1 MAENSGTKLEHD
13 QGPRHWTTRRGFVS
27 VMGFSVVSLYG
38 LWAGYGAAPVS
49 LSGLASEEGGGHGM
63 AGMGGGMSP
72 DEFRE
77 LANAFFDASRQP
89 DGSIR
94 PVRMAMAGMD
104 MDMAE
109 DGHDEAEDG
118 HDELA
123 EVMHV
128 EGDEHTPEEHA
139 EAMEELMED
148 GHDELAE
155 VMHVEG
161 DEHAPEEHP
170 EAMEELM
177 EGDHDEDEDDHDEDG
192 DDHGP
197 EPIDVY
203 MLAERYFYEP
213 SVLRLERGVPYN
225 FRMMAMETGHGASIV
240 GGGEVSV
247 GGHMVRLPGGQLAE
261 RELTFTKAGEYLVY
275 CTVYCG
281 EGHEFMTATIIVE
294 EPMGDMA

>member
-1 MAENSGTKLEHD
+1 MEENSSTEQGQE

-27 VMGFSVVSLYG
+27 VMGFGVVSLYG

-49 LSGLASEEGGGHGM
+49 LSGLAPEGAEEEAGHGM

-77 LANAFFDASRQP
+77 LANAFFDASRQA

-94 PVRMAMAGMD
+94 PVRMTMAGMD
-104 MDMAE
+104 MDVAE
-109 DGHDEAEDG
+109 DAHD
-118 HDELA
+118 
-123 EVMHV
+123 
-128 EGDEHTPEEHA
+128 
-139 EAMEELMED
+139 EAMEEPMED

-161 DEHAPEEHP
+161 DEHAPEVHAEAMDAEAMDA
-170 EAMEELM
+170 EAMEEM
-177 EGDHDEDEDDHDEDG
+177 AEADHDEGDEDHAEDEDDHDEDG

-203 MLAERYFYEP
+203 MLAERYAYEP
-213 SVLRLERGVPYN
+213 SVLRLERGSPYN
-225 FRMMAMETGHGASIV
+225 FRMMAMDTSHGASIV
-240 GGGEVSV
+240 SGMDVSV
-247 GGHMVRLPGGQLAE
+247 GGHMVRLPARQLSE
-261 RELTFTKAGEYLVY
+261 QEMTFTKTGEYLVY

-281 EGHEFMTATIIVE
+281 AGHEYMTATIIVE
-294 EPMGDMA
+294 ESMGDMA